1 MIKND
6 QELLL
11 KSNTPIDHHIL
22 TPLVSFNSLCVSFDA
37 GLIRSLDNLTLT
49 DIDHLSIMK
58 SSVSPTKEKVE
69 SPAMVIQNVLAY
81 MGVEPRQ
88 IPILSV

>member
-22 TPLVSFNSLCVSFDA
+22 TPLVSFILLCASFEATLIHSLET
-37 GLIRSLDNLTLT
+37 LTLT
-49 DIDHLSIMK
+49 DIDQVSNMK
-58 SSVSPTKEKVE
+58 YIVSPTKEKVE